1 VSPEELAWAK
11 MEVGVLRRQVAEA
24 DDEVRRVTAL
34 RDAWLERIG
43 VLEGRIEA
51 HEREA

>member
-1 VSPEELAWAK
+1 MTSEELAWAR
-11 MEVGVLRRQVAEA
+11 MEIGVLRRQVTEAE
-24 DDEVRRVTAL
+24 DEVKRVTCL